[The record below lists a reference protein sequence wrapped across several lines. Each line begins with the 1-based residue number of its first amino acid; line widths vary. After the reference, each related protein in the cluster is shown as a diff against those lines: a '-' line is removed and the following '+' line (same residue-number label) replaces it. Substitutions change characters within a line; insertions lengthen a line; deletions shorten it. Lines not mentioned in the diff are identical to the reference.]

1 MFPGASLLTTIVLAL
16 AVVGT
21 PVFNYDDLV
30 RRGAQKPITLKG
42 AKRVNN
48 AGTIGLLARDQARA
62 KTLRAQGEAGSGKFK
77 NAQIVS
83 SVPATNQAVQYVV
96 DVEIG
101 TPPTTYSLLI
111 DTGSSNTWV
120 GAGQPFV
127 ETSSSIQSRDQV
139 SVVYGSGSMD
149 GTEFNDKFSLNSG
162 LNVFGQSIGVA
173 SSSTG
178 FDGVDGILGLGPTDL
193 TLGTLSPDTTE
204 LIPTVTDNLFAQA
217 SITDNLVAIS
227 FQPTTS
233 LSVQNGEVTFGGTDS
248 TQFTGSINF
257 TPLTTTAPANKF
269 WGIDQ
274 AILVGT
280 TTILAKTAGVLD
292 TGTTLTLIAS
302 DAFTKY
308 VKLTGA
314 VANNDVGLLQITSA
328 QFANLKSMFF
338 TINNLNFEFTAN
350 AQIWPRALNGAIGG
364 NSTDIFLIVA
374 DIGTPSGEGFDF
386 VNGFTWLERFY
397 TVYDTAN
404 ARVGVANTPFTKATT
419 N

>member
-1 MFPGASLLTTIVLAL
+1 VTIVLAL
-16 AVVGT
+16 AVAGS

-30 RRGAQKPITLKG
+30 RRGGQKPITLKG

-48 AGTIGLLARDQARA
+48 TGSFGLLVRDQARA
-62 KTLRAQGEAGSGKFK
+62 KTLRGKGSAGTSKFN
-77 NAQIVS
+77 NAGIVS
-83 SVPATNQAVQYVV
+83 SIPATNQAVQYVV
-96 DVEIG
+96 DVQIG
-101 TPPTTYSLLI
+101 TPPTTYSLLV

-120 GAGQPFV
+120 GAGQPY
-127 ETSSSIQSRDQV
+127 EQTSSSIQSRDEV
-139 SVVYGSGSMD
+139 SVIYGSGDMS

-173 SSSTG
+173 TQSTG
-178 FDGVDGILGLGPTDL
+178 FDGVDGILGIGPTDL
-193 TLGTLSPDTTE
+193 TLGTLSPDTTT
-204 LIPTVTDNLFAQA
+204 LIPTITDNLFSQA
-217 SITDNLVAIS
+217 VITQNLVSVS

-233 LSVQNGEVTFGGTDS
+233 LSVVNGEITFGGTDS

-257 TPLTTTAPANKF
+257 TPITKKAPANKF

-274 AILVGT
+274 AIRVGT
-280 TTILAKTAGVLD
+280 TQILAKTAGIVD

-308 VKLTGA
+308 VSLTGA
-314 VANNDVGLLQITSA
+314 VANPDVGLLQISAA
-328 QFANLKSMFF
+328 QFAKLQSMFF
-338 TINNLNFEFTAN
+338 TINNVDFEFTAN

-364 NSTDIFLIVA
+364 GANDIFLIVA
-374 DIGTPSGEGFDF
+374 DIGTTSGQGFDF